1 MSEDV
6 SSIDFRRLW
15 WTLGVVLMCGS
26 LAGACRRQ
34 SGPRQLPDERTARH
48 NVALRSG
55 RRYRQCARPCGLYLP
70 GPRGNDNN
78 QTFAL
83 RAAVAPRT
91 TLFCTAGC
99 LVKVTLIFLPQ
110 LRSYI
115 TRIEMSGTPSD
126 GSSGHVAT
134 HRASTWTPSIIRG
147 YTLHASVAH
156 TP

>member
-1 MSEDV
+1 
-6 SSIDFRRLW
+6 
-15 WTLGVVLMCGS
+15 MCGS

-91 TLFCTAGC
+91 TCFVPLVVWLKSPLFFFATATV
-99 LVKVTLIFLPQ
+99 LYHADRDEWHTL
-110 LRSYI
+110 
-115 TRIEMSGTPSD
+115 
-126 GSSGHVAT
+126 
-134 HRASTWTPSIIRG
+134 
-147 YTLHASVAH
+147 
-156 TP
+156 